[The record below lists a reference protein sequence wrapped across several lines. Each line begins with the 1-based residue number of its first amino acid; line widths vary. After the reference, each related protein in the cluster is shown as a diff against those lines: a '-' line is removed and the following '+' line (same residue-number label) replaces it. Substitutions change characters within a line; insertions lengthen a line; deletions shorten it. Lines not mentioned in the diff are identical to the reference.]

1 MNNFN
6 MNWLFNP
13 PNLFGLGAY
22 NRNCNR
28 NMEQYF
34 GGNIYGTDTEASS
47 DPGYADAAVD
57 EYNDSDSCY
66 CKAGMAEPGE
76 MPSQPACCPEG
87 REPELNELRGEPGPM
102 GPRGEPGPP
111 GCQGERGETGPQGV
125 TGPQGMQGATGP
137 MGPRG
142 ETGPRGPEGPAG
154 YPQNSIFATFSG
166 QETILPESANL
177 LLKTEI
183 PDITQNISL
192 CDNHSVSLTPGYY
205 AVSYC
210 VSAVTK
216 RHGFI
221 SITPI
226 FNNCEQPLY
235 GARAEA
241 SKREETLTLS
251 RYFIVGIPEE
261 SLLFFAWQ
269 GLSLTSGIGMNL
281 SVEKLCRQ

>member
-13 PNLFGLGAY
+13 PPPFGMGMP
-22 NRNCNR
+22 NRNGVQN
-28 NMEQYF
+28 
-34 GGNIYGTDTEASS
+34 AVPPS
-47 DPGYADAAVD
+47 DPLSYEEEGTGPTG
-57 EYNDSDSCY
+57 C
-66 CKAGMAEPGE
+66 
-76 MPSQPACCPEG
+76 SQGCG
-87 REPELNELRGEPGPM
+87 VK
-102 GPRGEPGPP
+102 PGPP
-111 GCQGERGETGPQGV
+111 GCLGGCGEMGLQ
-125 TGPQGMQGATGP
+125 
-137 MGPRG
+137 GPRG

-192 CDNHSVSLTPGYY
+192 CDSHS
-205 AVSYC
+205 

-241 SKREETLTLS
+241 SKKEETLTLS